1 MARLSALFAGLALML
16 PAACVSVLPEQNVP
30 SALYRIAPSNAS
42 YELQTGL
49 IVREPDAPRLLGG
62 QGMVSEGADGG
73 LRIVSGAEWAGRSTE
88 LLQLALIDRFPPSG
102 DMDGGYALPAA
113 SGPSGD
119 HELVWRIVDLS
130 IAGQSARCEID
141 LTLIERASQTP
152 VASTRVNGAA
162 TASGGSASARAGAL
176 SDAAGACV
184 DAAARFVADETARAS
199 FASVDTPE
207 R

>member
-1 MARLSALFAGLALML
+1 MSRLFVGLTSAVLFL

-30 SALYRIAPSNAS
+30 SALYRIAAS
-42 YELQTGL
+42 DAAYELQTGL
-49 IVREPDAPRLLGG
+49 IVREPDAPRVLAG
-62 QGMVSEGADGG
+62 QGMVSESADGG

-102 DMDGGYALPAA
+102 EMEGGYALPAA

-119 HELVWRIVDLS
+119 HELVWRIVDLTL
-130 IAGQSARCEID
+130 AGQSARCELD

-152 VASTRVNGAA
+152 VASTRVNGTA
-162 TASGGSASARAGAL
+162 TASGSSASARAGAL

-184 DAAARFVADETARAS
+184 DAAARFVADETAS
-199 FASVDTPE
+199 LEQPSPDS
-207 R
+207 